1 MDLGL
6 QDVHVLVTGANGGIG
21 LEITNVFLQQGAKV
35 TAHYNSSDKS
45 LEPLIAQY
53 KDRAQAF
60 QADLT
65 IETAVSH
72 LFDYASSSF
81 GPVQII
87 IVNHGVWPPVYEPV
101 VEMSLEQWK
110 STIDINLTSSF
121 IVCREYLKG
130 LQRASND
137 IKDYASILFIG
148 SSSGKFGEAG
158 HADYSA
164 SKSVTALM
172 YGLTLTLKN
181 EIVKIAPKGRVN
193 CVAPG
198 WVKTPMVADAL
209 DDPDVV
215 YRAMATYAQFV
226 LPIVSMNNGSIGL
239 P

>member
-72 LFDYASSSF
+72 LFNYASSSF

-87 IVNHGVWPPVYEPV
+87 IV
-101 VEMSLEQWK
+101 
-110 STIDINLTSSF
+110 
-121 IVCREYLKG
+121 
-130 LQRASND
+130 
-137 IKDYASILFIG
+137 
-148 SSSGKFGEAG
+148 
-158 HADYSA
+158 
-164 SKSVTALM
+164 
-172 YGLTLTLKN
+172 
-181 EIVKIAPKGRVN
+181 
-193 CVAPG
+193 
-198 WVKTPMVADAL
+198 
-209 DDPDVV
+209 
-215 YRAMATYAQFV
+215 
-226 LPIVSMNNGSIGL
+226 
-239 P
+239 